1 MPTIND
7 NQRQAVLV
15 KTTASA
21 TLHLIVGSSER
32 GTVYFACE
40 QAPLMTFQNHGLPP
54 SCPICRIQNPL
65 RREPTKVPE
74 NSDE

>member
-21 TLHLIVGSSER
+21 TLHLIFGNRESE
-32 GTVYFACE
+32 TLSFACE
-40 QAPLMTFQNHGLPP
+40 QAPLMTFQNYGLP
-54 SCPICRIQNPL
+54 SHCPVCRIQNPL
-65 RREPTKVPE
+65 SRELNDNPRGFE
-74 NSDE
+74 